1 MHFLTQVKCGGDF
14 MAYLCSIISKRG
26 QAKALDYI
34 DLRGIYRDDS
44 I

>member
-1 MHFLTQVKCGGDF
+1 MV
-14 MAYLCSIISKRG
+14 YLCSILTKRS

-34 DLRGIYRDDS
+34 YLRGIYRDDS